1 MRLRDI
7 VKKMFTGISETFKE
21 RSIELIKLELRELE
35 NAFTLLVISPLI
47 GLPGPSTITS
57 LRLLPYIEREL
68 SQSLNVSRR
77 LDDMLAE
84 MLGYLDIT

>member
-7 VKKMFTGISETFKE
+7 VKRIFGGVAESFKE
-21 RSIELIKLELRELE
+21 RSGELVRLELRELE
-35 NAFTLLVISPLI
+35 NAFVLLVISPLI
-47 GLPGPSTITS
+47 GLPGPSTVTS
-57 LRLLPYIEREL
+57 LRLLPLIEREL
-68 SQSLNVSRR
+68 AQSLNVSRR